1 MLHLQHTED
10 MTLDEGT
17 WELVVIGLRRGRF
30 KNYWGENIGMD
41 KRALYRAKLKEQ
53 KQKQI
58 DSPLVRYNEHDQPVC
73 RVCDVVLKSESQ
85 WPGHQA
91 SRKHHEAISNLKAN
105 AAAAK
110 NPNNVK
116 SEPPKEL
123 PKTKPQISEGLNRKE
138 PEPSAALPKPRAS
151 SMLPPNFFDQQ
162 ETKRPKIDKDSARL
176 GDHNAEIRSMENQQS
191 GENGPMSKVSSGS
204 DAKQVKGALPAGFFD
219 NKDADLRARGI
230 TPVKP
235 DVKDEYKE
243 FEKLIQEDLKEVDNR
258 LEEEEIDAAEMI
270 EEEVSV
276 EQRGIKERLEM
287 LRRKKME
294 LKAAKSSLGTR
305 ESKIADKESSDDESS
320 SDSDE
325 NLTVDWRA
333 KHL

>member
-1 MLHLQHTED
+1 
-10 MTLDEGT
+10 
-17 WELVVIGLRRGRF
+17 
-30 KNYWGENIGMD
+30 MD

-110 NPNNVK
+110 NLNNVK

-176 GDHNAEIRSMENQQS
+176 GDHVSLRGPPVSDRTEEVEPSSARFSIQGLSTSKNAETRSMENQQS

>member
-1 MLHLQHTED
+1 
-10 MTLDEGT
+10 
-17 WELVVIGLRRGRF
+17 
-30 KNYWGENIGMD
+30 MD

-53 KQKQI
+53 KQKRI

-73 RVCDVVLKSESQ
+73 RVCDIVLKSESQ

-91 SRKHHEAISNLKAN
+91 SRKHHEAINNLKAN
-105 AAAAK
+105 AAA
-110 NPNNVK
+110 VK
-116 SEPPKEL
+116 SPNTVRSEPWKEL
-123 PKTKPQISEGLNRKE
+123 PKTKSELHEGVSRKE
-138 PEPSAALPKPRAS
+138 PEASVGLSKPRAS
-151 SMLPPNFFDQQ
+151 SMLPPNFFDNQ
-162 ETKRPKIDKDSARL
+162 ETKRPKIEKDSARL
-176 GDHNAEIRSMENQQS
+176 GDHVSNRHAPVSDQTEEEEPSLSRSSMQGSSSSKNAETRSTENQRS
-191 GENGPMSKVSSGS
+191 GENEPVSKLSSGS

-258 LEEEEIDAAEMI
+258 LEEEEVDAAEMI

-276 EQRGIKERLEM
+276 EQRGYKERLEM

-294 LKAAKSSLGTR
+294 LKAAKSSLG
-305 ESKIADKESSDDESS
+305 SKENKVADKESSDDESS
-320 SDSDE
+320 SDGDSDE